1 MTSGI
6 KIIAICGLSF
16 TIGVVLTAIHC
27 DFTNNTVLQE
37 NRREPV
43 VSTLY
48 FGSHGDKQHDDDH
61 KSTEIGPRKILLDC
75 GGNMASTVELFRE
88 TYPDG
93 KQFIIHSF
101 EIDERLAPYFSPYE
115 KHYLHCPVGVAS
127 EDGNM
132 TAFTESAWAP
142 EKGKNNGR
150 DMQWG
155 GGTLYVDKKE
165 LTDTDTG
172 GRRKLSHRKQI
183 PVVDVSKWIQENTR
197 KEDYV
202 IFKLDVEGAEFRI
215 LEKMLK
221 DGTFA
226 WIDKYYGEYH
236 KNQPVGLSRSA
247 MSHIIENV
255 KTKGRKMFD
264 WGAESRNYADF
275 ATIHPIQVPDSAP
288 GEAGKTYNKCNGDN
302 NLAITVNVGMTRK
315 QAVRVLTT
323 LKSYKIEIPVTV
335 FVFSAFAE
343 EWPELVKAWAKDYT
357 IGLRGNHPYP
367 AGHFEKMSPNWIREA
382 VVSSE
387 MRLQEL
393 NLKPM
398 FYSPDEDG
406 GSVKEQLKSIG
417 FRIIKPS
424 VNFPPKSEPLLT
436 VQNYYRFR
444 DVERIPKALRI
455 ISEKLQTSDGGILC
469 LDTDLPD
476 TYMNLVFL
484 LDYLVENSDYHLVSL
499 NQCLD

>member
-1 MTSGI
+1 MDVLSNLSKNVIYNQHVVDITQVMVKGGHLNQIIRAFYPKLCMMLKAVMASG
-6 KIIAICGLSF
+6 A
-16 TIGVVLTAIHC
+16 V
-27 DFTNNTVLQE
+27 
-37 NRREPV
+37 P
-43 VSTLY
+43 
-48 FGSHGDKQHDDDH
+48 DKDYS
-61 KSTEIGPRKILLDC
+61 KSSDIGPRKILLDC

-127 EDGNM
+127 EYGNM
-132 TAFTESAWAP
+132 TAFMESAWSP
-142 EKGKNNGR
+142 DKDKNNGR
-150 DMQWG
+150 DVQWG
-155 GGTLYVDKKE
+155 GGSLYVDKNE
-165 LTDTDTG
+165 LEDDKTG
-172 GRRKLSHRKQI
+172 GPRHLSYRKQI
-183 PVVDVSKWIQENTR
+183 PVVDLSKWIQENTR

-202 IFKLDVEGAEFRI
+202 ILKLDVEGAEFLI
-215 LEKMLK
+215 LEKMLN

-236 KNQPVGLSRSA
+236 QRQPVGLSRS
-247 MSHIIENV
+247 MTSQIIKDVEN
-255 KTKGRKMFD
+255 KGRKMLD
-264 WGAESRNYADF
+264 WAGQYRIYEDF
-275 ATIHPIQVPDSAP
+275 NAIHTIQIPDSAP
-288 GEAGKTYNKCNGDN
+288 GEAGQVYNKCSGDR
-302 NLAITVNVGMTRK
+302 NLAITVNVGMSK
-315 QAVRVLTT
+315 KHAVRVLTT

-335 FVFSAFAE
+335 FVFSEFAE
-343 EWPELVKAWAKDYT
+343 EWPELVKAWAKYYT

-367 AGHFEKMSPNWIREA
+367 AGHFEKMSANWIREA

-406 GSVKEQLKSIG
+406 GSVKEQLKNRG

-436 VQNYYRFR
+436 VENYYRHR
-444 DVERIPKALRI
+444 DVARIPKALRI

-476 TYMNLVFL
+476 TYMNFVFL

-499 NQCLD
+499 NQCLE